1 MISLLLNELTT
12 ARCTRSYLKNNTH
25 CCCVCSNKNETLK
38 ASLGQKKILFAF
50 YLILSFLHIMLQI
63 NQTSFQAHH
72 YVTVLVRSFTQISDF
87 PISNVSD
94 WDPPRPIQFLM
105 KSVFSAR
112 CFKSEWYHQQQ
123 GSCCWKTNSH
133 NPHSSW
139 GFYKIISGSVTD
151 VPGFKKSNHPTW
163 SKISPDTAPVEP
175 VVLIQSCTD
184 RHNENVVFSSS
195 PKTCS
200 AHFLKNKMGKNLK
213 KKRKKNLFRLQ
224 VQIIKCAMISS
235 LLVSESWSYQMYV
248 SPRVGCWKISFPWWD
263 VIKLCVVWTWATWQ
277 VLVWQ
282 KNVRQELA
290 SHQIQEFNQQLF
302 LVFSFYSETQTH
314 QPGNLEESE
323 LRTQRQAGCEQQF
336 PFGEEWCT
344 ATVMTV

>member
-1 MISLLLNELTT
+1 MILWSRCCWMNSPQHGADVAILKTTYIYRFLLCLQHW
-12 ARCTRSYLKNNTH
+12 SY
-25 CCCVCSNKNETLK
+25 NKNETLK

-87 PISNVSD
+87 PISNISD
-94 WDPPRPIQFLM
+94 WDPPWLIQFLM
-105 KSVFSAR
+105 RSVFSAR
-112 CFKSEWYHQQQ
+112 CLKSEWYHQQQ
-123 GSCCWKTNSH
+123 SSCCWKTNSH

-195 PKTCS
+195 PKTCFT
-200 AHFLKNKMGKNLK
+200 HFLKNKIGENLK
-213 KKRKKNLFRLQ
+213 EKKTSSDFNF
-224 VQIIKCAMISS
+224 ISCNNS
-235 LLVSESWSYQMYV
+235 T
-248 SPRVGCWKISFPWWD
+248 D
-263 VIKLCVVWTWATWQ
+263 
-277 VLVWQ
+277 
-282 KNVRQELA
+282 N
-290 SHQIQEFNQQLF
+290 
-302 LVFSFYSETQTH
+302 
-314 QPGNLEESE
+314 
-323 LRTQRQAGCEQQF
+323 
-336 PFGEEWCT
+336 
-344 ATVMTV
+344 